1 MSERHVTACIDGSAY
16 SQAVCDAAAWASL
29 RLDIGLTFVHVI
41 DKTGRAAESDVSGQ
55 IGLGSREHLL
65 AELAQ
70 LDEQRARLEREQG
83 RIMLDAACE
92 RAAADGVANAA
103 SRQRHGALAETL
115 VEMESETRLLV
126 LGKRGETADTAHEH
140 LGSNLERVIRSLHCP
155 MLITPPAFKTPER
168 IVVAFD
174 GSRTSK
180 AMIERIAASPLFAGV
195 VCHLVFVGDASDD
208 CRNKLDEAKAA
219 LEAVCGEVTIAVLE
233 EGEVEATLRA
243 YEQANDIDMLVMG
256 AYGHSRIR
264 HLLVGSTTTEMIR
277 HANLPVLILR

>member
-41 DKTGRAAESDVSGQ
+41 DKAGRAAESDVSGQ

-70 LDEQRARLEREQG
+70 LDEQRARIDREQG
-83 RIMLDAACE
+83 RLMLDAACE
-92 RAAADGVANAA
+92 RAAADGVANAM

-115 VEMESETRLLV
+115 VEMEPQTRLLV

-155 MLITPPAFKTPER
+155 ILITPPDFTAPQR
-168 IVVAFD
+168 IVVSFD
-174 GSRTSK
+174 GSRTAR
-180 AMIERIAASPLFAGV
+180 AMIERIASSPLFEGV
-195 VCHLVFVGDASDD
+195 ECHLVFVGEASAD
-208 CRNKLDEAKAA
+208 CRKKLDEAKAA
-219 LEAVCGEVTIAVLE
+219 LEGVCAGVTVAIL
-233 EGEVEATLRA
+233 EGEVESSLRA
-243 YEQANDIDMLVMG
+243 YKQSHAIDMLVMG

-277 HANLPVLILR
+277 RAGMPVLILR

>member
-16 SQAVCDAAAWASL
+16 SPAVCDAAAWASQ
-29 RLDIGLTFVHVI
+29 RLGIGLTFVHVI
-41 DKTGRAAESDVSGQ
+41 DKAGRTAESDVSGQ

-83 RIMLDAACE
+83 RLMLEAACE
-92 RAAADGVANAA
+92 RAAADGVADAA
-103 SRQRHGALAETL
+103 SRQRHGALAETQ
-115 VEMESETRLLV
+115 VELEGATRLLV
-126 LGKRGETADTAHEH
+126 IGKRGETADTAHEH

-155 MLITPPAFKTPER
+155 MLITPPGFTAPKR

-180 AMIERIAASPLFAGV
+180 AMIERIAASPLFADV
-195 VCHLVFVGDASDD
+195 VCHLVFVGEASDE
-208 CRNKLDEAKAA
+208 CRKKLDDAKAA
-219 LEAVCGEVTIAVLE
+219 LDRVCAQVTIAVLD
-233 EGEVEATLRA
+233 GEVEASLRA
-243 YEQANDIDMLVMG
+243 YEQSNDIDMLVMG

-277 HANLPVLILR
+277 RATLPVRILR

>member
-126 LGKRGETADTAHEH
+126 LGKRGETATEPLLPHRFSRRCVQARRDP
-140 LGSNLERVIRSLHCP
+140 RVGHQ
-155 MLITPPAFKTPER
+155 
-168 IVVAFD
+168 VV
-174 GSRTSK
+174 
-180 AMIERIAASPLFAGV
+180 PL
-195 VCHLVFVGDASDD
+195 
-208 CRNKLDEAKAA
+208 
-219 LEAVCGEVTIAVLE
+219 
-233 EGEVEATLRA
+233 
-243 YEQANDIDMLVMG
+243 ANDDRRGHEGRPAGIFPLDMSAGHVAPATRTDPHRRTTRTTDHIQTPIDEQGRRDALTTHLTGRPQRLAAPRIEGLHPLRSTDDQLVT
-256 AYGHSRIR
+256 A
-264 HLLVGSTTTEMIR
+264 V
-277 HANLPVLILR
+277 